1 MISLGILN
9 GIQWNHIYGPFKASQ
24 LIGANGSPRSVQQ
37 ALQDIHRVLFQKLP
51 VADLMT
57 EHGVAIEPGVLRSRE
72 VSVGRHVAPTVAS
85 LAEGV

>member
-1 MISLGILN
+1 MVFSGIISTGLSRRLSFTGQAAVPAL
-9 GIQWNHIYGPFKASQ
+9 YSK
-24 LIGANGSPRSVQQ
+24 Q
-37 ALQDIHRVLFQKLP
+37 ALHDIHRLLFQKLP

-57 EHGVAIEPGVLRSRE
+57 EHGVAIEPGVLRSLE